1 MLNGAKNI
9 LGIPD
14 PVLRNILF
22 VSRSSMAIYF
32 FYDLLG
38 WCVKAGVLKADAQR
52 ISQKSSQFWFFGLFC
67 LLLRDLHELRVCQ
80 KRFGCNDGKSALSSV
95 PRTLASNPNLVLDLL
110 KNAGD
115 LVVVLS
121 ALKKISVSQGA
132 VGMAGVISSVI
143 GLMQVLQ
150 PQYKLVP

>member
-1 MLNGAKNI
+1 MLNSAKNV

-14 PVLRNILF
+14 PLLRNILF

-38 WCVKAGVLKADAQR
+38 WCVKVGILNADAQR
-52 ISQKSSQFWFFGLFC
+52 ISHKSSQFWFFGLFC
-67 LLLRDLHELRVCQ
+67 LLLRDLHELRICQ
-80 KRFGCNDGKSALSSV
+80 NRSGGSGKSALSRLPS
-95 PRTLASNPNLVLDLL
+95 TLVKNPNLVLDLL
-110 KNAGD
+110 KNVGD

-121 ALKKISVSQGA
+121 ALRKISISQGA